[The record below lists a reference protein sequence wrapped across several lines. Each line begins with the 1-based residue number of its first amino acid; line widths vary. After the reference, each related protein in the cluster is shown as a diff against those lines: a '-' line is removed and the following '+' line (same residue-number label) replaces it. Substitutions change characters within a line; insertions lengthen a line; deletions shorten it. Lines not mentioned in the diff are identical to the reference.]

1 VLLLIGFRVSDV
13 RQVCVRF
20 HSAIELIGARWTG
33 AILRA
38 MLTGARRFAEIK
50 TAVPEL
56 NDTMLTRRLREL
68 TDAGI
73 VERHVLSTSPVHVE
87 YTLTEKGLELEPV
100 VDVLRTW
107 AHKWIPLADDTGE
120 NDSVGEGSS
129 QEKEIAWN

>member
-1 VLLLIGFRVSDV
+1 VSDV

-50 TAVPEL
+50 AAVPEL

-68 TDAGI
+68 ADAGV
-73 VERHVLSTSPVHVE
+73 VERHVLTGSPVHVE
-87 YTLTEKGLELEPV
+87 YTLTQKGLELEPV

-107 AHKWIPLADDTGE
+107 AHKWVPLPGSAGGDSSAGDTT
-120 NDSVGEGSS
+120 VL
-129 QEKEIAWN
+129 EKEITWN